1 MIKLRINSF
10 RRRDDG
16 AMTVFGLFMF
26 VTMVVIGGLALD
38 VANAMMARTQL
49 QVAADA
55 VAHAALYTR
64 ETENAEQAKITAL
77 SLAEVNMPSS
87 KYGTVLTAND
97 INFGYWDDEERE
109 FEIDNAVFDS
119 VFVDVSRMQST
130 ANPVGTYFLRFVGID
145 RWDVRRGSVFETY
158 IPTCFREGFVAEDVV
173 DIQSNNSY
181 INGFCIHS
189 NTHVEVNSNNF
200 FENGTIVSMPD
211 KRDIILPSS
220 GLATNNG
227 LGDSLRD
234 GSYQIRILNRLAD
247 IIDSLEAGEDT
258 YMPDYINYTTP
269 VALASRNNLDE
280 TDLSPGFIYTFNGC
294 SGNQKLSIKGG
305 STIQAIV
312 LITNCKIQYGAGAAL
327 ENSLIATRN
336 TGASSQTGASSV
348 RVGRDDSCATDGG
361 SQLLT
366 LGGMD
371 FPSDLQVFGS
381 QLIAMDDINFAAN
394 ANGIEG
400 ASFIA
405 GGTIDG
411 TSNMTMG
418 FCGNGM
424 ERNLS
429 AEYFRLVN

>member
-1 MIKLRINSF
+1 MIKHRIHSF
-10 RRRDDG
+10 GRREDG
-16 AMTVFGLFMF
+16 AMTAFGLFMF
-26 VTMVVIGGLALD
+26 IAMVAIGGLALD

-55 VAHAALYTR
+55 IAHAALYSR
-64 ETENAEQAKITAL
+64 ETNDAEDAKHAAL

-87 KYGTVLTAND
+87 KYGTVLTANE
-97 INFGYWDDEERE
+97 IKFGYWHDDTNQ
-109 FEIDNAVFDS
+109 FEVDDAAFDS
-119 VFVDVSRMQST
+119 VFVDVSRMQAS
-130 ANPVGTYFLRFVGID
+130 ANPVGTFFLRFVGINQ
-145 RWDVRRGSVFETY
+145 WDVRRGSVFETY
-158 IPTCFREGFVAEDVV
+158 IPTCFREGFVAEDIV

-189 NTHVEVNSNNF
+189 NTHVEVNSNNY

-211 KRDIILPSS
+211 KRDIILPNS
-220 GLATNNG
+220 GLQTNDG

-234 GSYQIRILNRLAD
+234 GAYQIRILNRLAD
-247 IIDSLEAGEDT
+247 IIDSLEDGEDT
-258 YMPDYINYTTP
+258 YRPDYIKFTTP

-280 TDLSPGFIYTFNGC
+280 TDLQPGYIYTFNGC

-305 STIQAIV
+305 VTIEDVV
-312 LITNCKIQYGAGAAL
+312 LITNCKIQYGAGVVL

-348 RVGRDDSCATDGG
+348 RVGRDDNCATDGG

-366 LGGMD
+366 LGGMS
-371 FPSDLQVFGS
+371 FPADLQVFGS
-381 QLIAMDDINFAAN
+381 QLIAMDDIDFAAN